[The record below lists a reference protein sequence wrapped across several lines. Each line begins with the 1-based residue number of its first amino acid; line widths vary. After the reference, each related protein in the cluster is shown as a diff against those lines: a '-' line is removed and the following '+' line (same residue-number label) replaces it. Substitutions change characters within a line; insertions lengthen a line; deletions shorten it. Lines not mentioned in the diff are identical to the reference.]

1 MIPATSDFN
10 QALCVFEIF
19 NQHLKALLLANASHQ
34 IDSSDL
40 LLAEPMRFLYPC
52 MIIIRISQLN
62 RARSSL
68 PPRLLEIE
76 ATNIH
81 REIAKCFEG
90 DMELRYSKQAVQAY
104 NVLKQQLLTSI

>member
-1 MIPATSDFN
+1 MIPDTSDFS
-10 QALCVFEIF
+10 QALSVFEIF
-19 NQHLKALLLANASHQ
+19 NQHLKALLLANARQQ

-40 LLAEPMRFLYPC
+40 LLAEPMRFIYPC

-62 RARSSL
+62 RATSNL

-81 REIAKCFEG
+81 REIGSCFDG
-90 DMELRYSKQAVQAY
+90 DMELRYSK
-104 NVLKQQLLTSI
+104 